1 MSAVLST
8 TLPALVTRV
17 RSDSGVALTLIGG
30 TDDCGGYSEVVATS
44 QGYADSYAAGGITL
58 DEYTALSVQLTVA
71 YWGIGVYV
79 ASISLGSEEEWT
91 SSAEFQPPFVQFGRT
106 GDAWD
111 SSLGTLSEGFV
122 STGFLG
128 SIDADFPEFEGR
140 FQGQS
145 VWSGG
150 FDHDGEFL
158 DFEFVGDAALCD
170 VDVRSP

>member
-17 RSDSGVALTLIGG
+17 RSDSGVASTLIGG
-30 TDDCGGYSEVVATS
+30 TDNCEGYSEVVATS
-44 QGYADSYAAGGITL
+44 QEYVDRYTAGEITL
-58 DEYTALSVQLTVA
+58 DEYTALSVQLMVS
-71 YWGIGVYV
+71 YWGIGGYV
-79 ASISLGSEEEWT
+79 AMISLGSEEEWT

-106 GDAWD
+106 GNAWD

-122 STGFLG
+122 STTGFLG
-128 SIDADFPEFEGR
+128 SIDADFPEFAGD
-140 FQGQS
+140 FQGQA

-150 FDHDGEFL
+150 DFNGELL
-158 DFEFVGDAALCD
+158 DFEFVGSAALCD